1 MSIPYPLTAI
11 VGQEELIEALL
22 ANAVSPEIG
31 GVLVRGERGTAKTTA
46 VRGLA
51 PLLPPVTAASGQA
64 FAFGPGELTPD
75 GSVPADSPVETRP
88 ATLVEL
94 PLGSSLDRLVGA
106 LDLGRALAG
115 ERAFEAGLLARAH
128 QGILYVDEVNLLPD
142 HLVDALLD
150 AAATGVSRVE
160 RDAVSAVHAARFL
173 LVGTMN
179 VEEGELRPQLLDRFG
194 LGVEVRGPREPAL
207 RAEIVRRRLAF
218 ERDPERFAA
227 DWRGAEDALAARIAS
242 ARVCLPNVRLSERE
256 LQRIVAACA
265 ALGIDGVR
273 GDIVTARTARAL
285 AALDG
290 DDEVGEEHV
299 RRAAAMALLHRRRRD
314 PLDGGTPSPADVER
328 ALDDQPPDDPPP
340 ESPPPRGGRP
350 ESIHSEGGAQAP
362 ARERL
367 DAPAAARLPAE
378 AVRISGTGSGPVGRR
393 ARSSG
398 PIAGA
403 IDSRGAAPGSTDI
416 AIVAT
421 LRARL
426 AGEDPLGLRE
436 HVRGGRESVLLCLVV
451 DASGSMGARARL
463 ARVKGALL
471 ELLRDAYA
479 RRDRVAVVA
488 FRDREGHL
496 LVPPGAPLE
505 IAAEAIGRLA
515 TGGRTPLAEGLAL
528 AEQVVRRESA
538 RDRSRRTVSVILT
551 DGRVQDP
558 VGAVRRAAASLGRA
572 SDAAHVID
580 IEDGHVRLGLAAELA
595 GAAGARLHTLTSP
608 PRMPRTAA

>member
-1 MSIPYPLTAI
+1 M
-11 VGQEELIEALL
+11 
-22 ANAVSPEIG
+22 
-31 GVLVRGERGTAKTTA
+31 
-46 VRGLA
+46 
-51 PLLPPVTAASGQA
+51 
-64 FAFGPGELTPD
+64 
-75 GSVPADSPVETRP
+75 PADAPVETRP

-227 DWRGAEDALAARIAS
+227 DWRGAEEALAARIAS
-242 ARVCLPNVRLSERE
+242 ARACLPRVRLSERE

-265 ALGIDGVR
+265 AAGHRRRARRHRDRAHRARPGRAGRRRR
-273 GDIVTARTARAL
+273 GGGGARPPCCGHGTVAPAPTRSARRRGRPRPTTSSGRWTISRPTTRRPRAR
-285 AALDG
+285 
-290 DDEVGEEHV
+290 
-299 RRAAAMALLHRRRRD
+299 RRAAAGSE
-314 PLDGGTPSPADVER
+314 PIP
-328 ALDDQPPDDPPP
+328 
-340 ESPPPRGGRP
+340 
-350 ESIHSEGGAQAP
+350 SEGGAQAP

-378 AVRISGTGSGPVGRR
+378 ALRIAGTGSGPVGRR

-398 PIAGA
+398 PTAGA
-403 IDSRGAAPGSTDI
+403 IDSRGATPGSTDI

-426 AGEDPLGLRE
+426 AGEDPRGLRE

-558 VGAVRRAAASLGRA
+558 AGAVRRAAASLGRA
-572 SDAAHVID
+572 TDAAHVID

-595 GAAGARLHTLTSP
+595 QAAGARLHTLTSP